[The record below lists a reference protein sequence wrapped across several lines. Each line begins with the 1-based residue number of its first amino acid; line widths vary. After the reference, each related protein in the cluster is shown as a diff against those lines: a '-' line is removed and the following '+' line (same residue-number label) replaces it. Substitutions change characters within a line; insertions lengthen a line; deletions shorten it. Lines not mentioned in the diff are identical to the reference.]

1 MFSRGEEPNIIIGDH
16 TLLLKA
22 LQQGRRL
29 PCPPGCPPIIYRDLM
44 KPCWDAE
51 ASLRPSFKVLLDKI
65 RYVANQL

>member
-1 MFSRGEEPNIIIGDH
+1 
-16 TLLLKA
+16 
-22 LQQGRRL
+22 
-29 PCPPGCPPIIYRDLM
+29 LM